1 MHGVPMQTARLGR
14 TLFSVELYLSLLIWI
29 SPTGEILMTIG
40 QRIQQARERTGIS
53 QTRLAQLLG
62 VTRSACSQWES
73 GSGTSPRRDRLEQI
87 ARLLAVNYEWLATG
101 HGPMR
106 GRAAKE
112 RQNTTIT
119 PEEQELLALF
129 SHFSTAARR
138 ALIDF
143 LRALG

>member
-1 MHGVPMQTARLGR
+1 
-14 TLFSVELYLSLLIWI
+14 
-29 SPTGEILMTIG
+29 MTIG

-106 GRAAKE
+106 GRTVKG
-112 RQNTTIT
+112 RQNTTLT

-129 SHFSTAARR
+129 SHFSASARR